1 MEEGTFL
8 LDRIKS
14 VRIISKRRL
23 LILDT
28 RTTEKCS
35 MEITLDVIGG
45 KWKGFILYYLLE
57 NKRRYNELRRL
68 IPDISQRMLTLQLNQ
83 LEKDGIV
90 HREIYPEIPPRV
102 EYSLTECGETL
113 RPIIVQMSEWG
124 KRYENTFPVYGRQP

>member
-1 MEEGTFL
+1 
-8 LDRIKS
+8 
-14 VRIISKRRL
+14 
-23 LILDT
+23 
-28 RTTEKCS
+28 